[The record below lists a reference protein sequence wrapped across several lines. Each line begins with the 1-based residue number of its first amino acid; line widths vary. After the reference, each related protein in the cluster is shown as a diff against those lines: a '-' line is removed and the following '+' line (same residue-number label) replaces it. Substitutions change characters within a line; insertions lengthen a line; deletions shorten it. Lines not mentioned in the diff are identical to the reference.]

1 MARILLDESEIE
13 VAEDVEEI
21 LIAIVNARDGL
32 RRGSG
37 AILAP
42 PGWVRLTQPGL
53 GETIYIQV
61 SHVGY
66 VRED

>member
-13 VAEDVEEI
+13 VTEEVEEI
-21 LIAIVNARDGL
+21 LTAIVSAKDGL
-32 RRGSG
+32 RHPSG

-61 SHVGY
+61 SQIGY

>member
-13 VAEDVEEI
+13 MAEEVEEI
-21 LIAIVNARDGL
+21 LTAIVSAKDGL
-32 RRGSG
+32 RHGSG

-53 GETIYIQV
+53 GEAIYIQV
-61 SHVGY
+61 SHVAY

>member
-21 LIAIVNARDGL
+21 LAAIVNARDGL

>member
-13 VAEDVEEI
+13 VAEEVEEV
-21 LIAIVNARDGL
+21 LTAIISAKDGL
-32 RRGSG
+32 RHSSG

-53 GETIYIQV
+53 GGTIYIQV
-61 SHVGY
+61 SHLGY